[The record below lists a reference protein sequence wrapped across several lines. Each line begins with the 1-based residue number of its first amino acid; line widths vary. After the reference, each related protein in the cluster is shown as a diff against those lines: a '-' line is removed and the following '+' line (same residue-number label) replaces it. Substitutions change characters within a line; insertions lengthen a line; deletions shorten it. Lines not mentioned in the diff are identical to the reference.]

1 MASSLVRR
9 SLPRVNW
16 HVKTL
21 FVTWLSQ
28 VRLCVSA
35 FELLPVIHSQL
46 DAFAHGREL
55 QGQTDACV
63 HLCWWLHLNLV
74 LLFYMSLIPWLADW
88 WVDSTLDS
96 RFSQWFWCTAKTTK
110 MSLHQD
116 DTVNKLFFLLKHVIP
131 SCQQSWLPHMDPPS
145 SSYRHRLQRPVSQSE
160 QRHHPLQ
167 CKVDYKYRAFS
178 GGVHCIKLQ

>member
-88 WVDSTLDS
+88 RVDSTLDS

-116 DTVNKLFFLLKHVIP
+116 DTVNKLFFLLYCNTFLPAKLTSTYGSTKFFLSP
-131 SCQQSWLPHMDPPS
+131 SPPKTCFTVWTKASSTAMQS
-145 SSYRHRLQRPVSQSE
+145 RL
-160 QRHHPLQ
+160 
-167 CKVDYKYRAFS
+167 
-178 GGVHCIKLQ
+178 